1 MSKKSLKI
9 NFIKYC
15 NDNKFEVNSHQIEVI
30 KSLDL
35 YYQKNSISL
44 KNLFK
49 SNLKLGFYLH
59 GDVGVGKTMILNFF
73 YNSLKIS
80 KKKVHFNEFMINFH
94 DHCHKVKKKDDKG
107 IDSFVKKL
115 TRYKL
120 IFLDELQVTNIV
132 DAMILG
138 RLFKIIFQKKIKI
151 LFSSN
156 TKIEEL
162 YAGGLQRD
170 QFLPFIDLINDYSIQ
185 KKLVIPND
193 YRKLRSNKLKRLFF
207 PLNEETNFSIN
218 QLFRKLTKNKISQKK
233 KLKIK
238 GREFII
244 SNFYDGIFKIDF
256 KLLCNVNIGAEDYIK
271 IAECSKLIIIE
282 NIPKFDDENL
292 NQQQRFITMIDIFYE
307 KKIQLIVS
315 LKTDINNLGTA
326 NKLIKPFKR
335 TISRLYELTSSDF
348 SI

>member
-1 MSKKSLKI
+1 MNFKELFLNYCKKNNLEVNPNQI
-9 NFIKYC
+9 DLIKEL
-15 NDNKFEVNSHQIEVI
+15 NKFYILNFD
-30 KSLDL
+30 KS
-35 YYQKNSISL
+35 
-44 KNLFK
+44 F
-49 SNLKLGFYLH
+49 LKLLFPNKNYKSGFYLQ

-80 KKKVHFNEFMINFH
+80 KKRVHFNEFMINFH
-94 DHCHKVKKKDDKG
+94 DYCHKKKKKKEKG
-107 IDSFVKKL
+107 IESFVKNL
-115 TRYKL
+115 TKYKL

-138 RLFKIIFQKKIKI
+138 KLFKTIFQKGIKV

-170 QFLPFIDLINDYSIQ
+170 QFLPFVHLIKDYSLQ
-185 KKLVIPND
+185 KKLIIPND
-193 YRKLRSNKLKRLFF
+193 YRKLGSNKLKKTFF
-207 PLNEETNFSIN
+207 PLNEETNFLIN
-218 QLFRKLTKNKISQKK
+218 QLYRKLTKNKVGRQK

-244 SNFYDGIFKIDF
+244 SKFYNGIFKIDF
-256 KLLCNVNIGAEDYIK
+256 KLLCDVNIGAEDYIK

-282 NIPKFDDENL
+282 NIPKFNDENL
-292 NQQQRFITMIDIFYE
+292 NQQLRFITMIDILYE
-307 KKIQLIVS
+307 KKIKLIVS
-315 LKTDINNLGTA
+315 LMTDINNLGSS

-335 TISRLYELTSSDF
+335 TVSRLYELTSSDI